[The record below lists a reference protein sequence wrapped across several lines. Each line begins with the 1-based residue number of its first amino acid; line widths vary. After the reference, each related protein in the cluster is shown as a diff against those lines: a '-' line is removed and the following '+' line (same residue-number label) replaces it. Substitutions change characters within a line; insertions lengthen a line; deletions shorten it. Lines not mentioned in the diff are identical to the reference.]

1 MKYKLIALDLD
12 GTALRSDGSRSEDCK
27 EARLSAHESRRH
39 IVVASG
45 RSWTSLPKEVLSL
58 PCVEYAVTSDG
69 AVVYDVKHQKQ
80 LQAFYL
86 KEEAVEGLLRIAE
99 EAGVMVEG
107 FLNGIPYA
115 GRDYVENPEKFG
127 AGPRAAV
134 YVRRTRRPA
143 EQRKHRKKG

>member
-1 MKYKLIALDLD
+1 M
-12 GTALRSDGSRSEDCK
+12 
-27 EARLSAHESRRH
+27 
-39 IVVASG
+39 ASG

-58 PCVEYAVTSDG
+58 PCVEYAVTSNG

-86 KEEAVEGLLRIAE
+86 KEEAVEGLLRIAAD
-99 EAGVMVEG
+99 AGVMVEG